1 MSAPAVTKRRVPRW
15 RTAGSLFIIRFQESL
30 TSWCRSVYSHQL
42 LNWRVSGCSVKRHQL
57 QAMFTGIQRT
67 RAQWRCVLLFQYC
80 YDFNR
85 TSSLLMRSPPQH
97 GSGKSPHRCQMW
109 WACLCRQGAHQPRPT
124 GQNFWQTLAI
134 YGPMSL
140 CATYTCKHFKK
151 MRCTSLQVNRKQASL
166 LMTPRLNQTH
176 RTKGAHCH
184 DFQLSYKGNRG
195 NRRRRLLLQGAC
207 QRTCRNG
214 VKVKNIRQVVSAR
227 RAQA

>member
-1 MSAPAVTKRRVPRW
+1 MLLGLFTPA
-15 RTAGSLFIIRFQESL
+15 I
-30 TSWCRSVYSHQL
+30 QL
-42 LNWRVSGCSVKRHQL
+42 VNWRVSGCSVKRHQL
-57 QAMFTGIQRT
+57 QAMFTVMFQRSG
-67 RAQWRCVLLFQYC
+67 AQWRCVLPFQYW
-80 YDFNR
+80 YDFNQ

-166 LMTPRLNQTH
+166 LMTPRLNQTQPKLC
-176 RTKGAHCH
+176 RCFS
-184 DFQLSYKGNRG
+184 DFASTDWSEEQVTRQT
-195 NRRRRLLLQGAC
+195 LQNSSLKTWQWQMWQCKLESFKAI
-207 QRTCRNG
+207 
-214 VKVKNIRQVVSAR
+214 KMHSALVQSR
-227 RAQA
+227 DRHE